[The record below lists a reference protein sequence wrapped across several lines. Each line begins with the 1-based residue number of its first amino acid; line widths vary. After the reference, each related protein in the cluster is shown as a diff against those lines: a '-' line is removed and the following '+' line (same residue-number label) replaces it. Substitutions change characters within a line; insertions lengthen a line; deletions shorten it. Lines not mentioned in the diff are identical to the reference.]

1 MSLWFLDA
9 GRLVSLTDFVELLD
23 RHIDKRF
30 DVAEVLGQ
38 LVREGLV
45 LHKDRLR
52 YSREAADGLIY
63 EQLEVWGHVGS
74 TQKERQLILTLR
86 AKHSAADV
94 LVQGGH
100 SEASLDKPASPRPSK
115 KGREFISRPVPSE
128 KGRET

>member
-1 MSLWFLDA
+1 MSLWFFDA
-9 GRLVSLTDFVELLD
+9 GRLVSLTDFIELLD

-45 LHKDRLR
+45 LHKDRFR

-63 EQLEVWGHVGS
+63 EQLEVWGHGGS

-86 AKHSAADV
+86 AKHIAADG

-100 SEASLDKPASPRPSK
+100 SEAPLDKPAAPRPSK
-115 KGREFISRPVPSE
+115 KGREFISRPVPGQ

>member
-1 MSLWFLDA
+1 MSLWFLGA
-9 GRLVSLTDFVELLD
+9 GRLVSLADFVELLE
-23 RHIDKRF
+23 RHVEKRF

-45 LHKDRLR
+45 LGKDRLR

-86 AKHSAADV
+86 AKHIAADG

-100 SEASLDKPASPRPSK
+100 SEASLDKPASPRASK